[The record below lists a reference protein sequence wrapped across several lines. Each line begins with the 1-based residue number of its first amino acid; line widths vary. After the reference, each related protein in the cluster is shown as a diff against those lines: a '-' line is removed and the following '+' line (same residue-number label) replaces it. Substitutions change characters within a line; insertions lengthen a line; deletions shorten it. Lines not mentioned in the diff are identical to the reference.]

1 MSLAL
6 AACGGDPTLEGTYEG
21 KTTVPGMD
29 YPPTWSL
36 TITSHMMADGVVFV
50 LGSWGISGIGLQA
63 GGEISGTFD
72 DPDLTLTFASASSAN
87 CGYNVSATWQG
98 DEIEGTYSA
107 MACFVVAEGSFS
119 LSRK

>member
-1 MSLAL
+1 MGCA
-6 AACGGDPTLEGTYEG
+6 GDPTLEGTYEG

-29 YPPTWSL
+29 YPPSWTL
-36 TITSHMMADGVVFV
+36 TITGQTMADGVVLV
-50 LGSWGISGIGLQA
+50 LGSWGISGIGIEA

-72 DPDLTLTFASASSAN
+72 DPDLTLTFASQLSSN

-98 DEIEGTYSA
+98 DEIEGMYSA

-119 LSRK
+119 LARK